1 MALNLNT
8 IIKLSAQVTGLGSL
22 DQLNT
27 KLKDSSKSAA
37 SVGGI
42 FKGLGGA
49 ITGALAGV
57 ASVGAVLA
65 FTKSLI
71 NMGDELWTIH
81 ERTGIAVEDLSKFQG
96 AAEQSGTSLD
106 AVAKG
111 INRLNKSLG
120 EQGKAFEILKK
131 LGVDTT
137 NATKAMLGIADVM
150 KATEDP
156 ALKAALAIEIF
167 GKAGAELVPMLQN
180 GSGEIE
186 GMANAMST
194 EFAQAADEFNDAI
207 NEIKRELAGGIA
219 SEGTSSLKELTATLN
234 DPDIRTGI
242 VGIINGII
250 EITKFAIEGAA
261 AVYGLGDA
269 LLDTFR
275 SVENKTTKGLNIE
288 LVDAELELERW
299 RKDAHPDWIRKQNE
313 KIYLLRREL
322 NERNAIAKRLD
333 SAGQT
338 KTSES
343 KESKPT
349 ATGSADAVLRRLL
362 KTPTEKPKETREER
376 ERERAIKNNEKIIL
390 QLNAEAAS
398 LGKTNLERERS
409 AAIADLEAAGIAK
422 GTKEYNA
429 RLAAVDNLHNA
440 KFDEDLRKI
449 KDALDLEIEAMRINT
464 DEFGLSSL
472 QIEINSK
479 MREYD
484 LLLKRESIGLTE
496 AETVALKELIEAK
509 KAEAKAELERREAQK
524 GDWMGGMKQGIREYY
539 DSIKDVASA
548 TKDVMVQ
555 AFQGMEDALLE
566 FVTTGKMNFK
576 SFAAEIIK
584 EILRIWIR
592 YMIIK
597 PLMDALGVAFP
608 SFGAAMAGTRAL
620 GGAVAGGSS
629 YLVGENGPE
638 LFTPSN
644 SGRITPN
651 TQMGG
656 GNNVS
661 VVVNVN
667 AETGATSTSG
677 DGGDM
682 AKLGKMIGARVREEI
697 IMQRRVGG
705 LLAG

>member
-219 SEGTSSLKELTATLN
+219 AEGTSSLQELTRTLN
-234 DPDIRTGI
+234 DPDIRVGI

-261 AVYGLGDA
+261 AIYALGDA
-269 LLDTFR
+269 FMDTFR
-275 SVENKTTKGLNIE
+275 DVENKTTKGLNIE
-288 LVDAELELERW
+288 LVDAEMELDRW
-299 RKDAHPDWIRKQNE
+299 RKDAHPDWIKNQTE
-313 KIYLLRREL
+313 KIAALRAELDVRNKAAQAKAPSARTPNEAAAAAKPGGTDALLR
-322 NERNAIAKRLD
+322 N
-333 SAGQT
+333 
-338 KTSES
+338 
-343 KESKPT
+343 
-349 ATGSADAVLRRLL
+349 LL
-362 KTPTEKPKETREER
+362 KTPTPERKETREER

-682 AKLGKMIGARVREEI
+682 AKLGKMIGSRVREEI